1 MGELGKTQ
9 MQALQQLED
18 AVKTKLDAALSEVW
32 RKGFAG
38 FVCFNAGTSMHFFW
52 GMQELFA
59 FGDWLEEFTLL
70 LSFFCGCRRMP
81 HNRLLRKNSSYVG
94 NSSPRRQ
101 RPATSSQRRL
111 SRANRRA
118 ARAHHADGLQKVL
131 SLDVQGQISKQTK
144 SRVFGGA

>member
-70 LSFFCGCRRMP
+70 LSFFCGSGACRTTGCYGRTAATSATA
-81 HNRLLRKNSSYVG
+81 LQGDKG
-94 NSSPRRQ
+94 RQ
-101 RPATSSQRRL
+101 RPL
-111 SRANRRA
+111 SV
-118 ARAHHADGLQKVL
+118 DSVE
-131 SLDVQGQISKQTK
+131 QTGEQLEHIMLMDCRK
-144 SRVFGGA
+144 SCL